1 MARVRIRNRVVVDRP
16 VEEVFQYLSNF
27 RLHSEW
33 DEASKAFLCTP
44 GPVELGSVF
53 EKHDLCDG
61 ITGTALGAVR
71 LRTTRIITRTVTQ
84 LERDRRLEYEIR
96 GENGLMHRSEY
107 FELEAVPGGTLVT
120 KGTDLIYPA
129 LSNKFLWLT
138 LFVPV
143 VWPFII
149 INLFWL
155 PTTVFGI
162 KMELSTMLNRIKKR
176 LENRQWNEAASPSE
190 IEPLVR
196 VGTTKA
202 PT

>member
-1 MARVRIRNRVVVDRP
+1 MVVDRP

-33 DEASKAFLCTP
+33 DEASKAFLGTP

-61 ITGTALGAVR
+61 LTATALGAVR
-71 LRTTRIITRTVTQ
+71 LRTTRIITRTVTR
-84 LERDRRLEYEIR
+84 LEPGKWLEYEVR
-96 GENGLMHRSEY
+96 GENGLMHRNEY
-107 FELEAVPGGTLVT
+107 FELEAVPGGTRVT
-120 KGTDLIYPA
+120 KGTDLIYPEIR
-129 LSNKFLWLT
+129 NNFLWLT
-138 LFVPV
+138 IFVPV

-155 PTTVFGI
+155 PTTVLGI
-162 KMELSTMLNRIKKR
+162 KIELSAKLNRIKKR
-176 LENRQWNEAASPSE
+176 LENHQWNEAESPSE

-196 VGTTKA
+196 VGTAQK
-202 PT
+202 PHQD